1 MVRRPASVVA
11 ATLLVF
17 LWAACG
23 GPLPPRGSS
32 TTSQPLS
39 STVPPST
46 STSVGPRGF
55 EPGAVS
61 FINVEQGWVL
71 GVMGCPTCGELRSTA
86 DGGRSWSVLP
96 VPSVPDRSQ
105 ASNAVANIYFADG
118 VNGFLFGPGLE
129 ITHDGG
135 HTWTSGSIP
144 SVAEVT
150 GAAGYIYLLSQD
162 ADLMAPPSLWRAP
175 LGSSIWTRLSLP
187 ASAVTGLS
195 QDQTTSYEL
204 VSQEHTL
211 LLLQSGLKGPERTAT
226 QVGGLWSSTDAG
238 ADWSRDAVPCRPADG
253 GAAVTSIALGHSDA
267 WLLDCFDNEQSQQ
280 EQSTQHHLYG
290 TADGGRNWVRLV
302 DPTHM
307 GSPDELVDIGSGH
320 AFLTTESGGIDELV
334 GTFDGGIAW
343 STVLPSTPG
352 FAGWADLQFVDHST
366 GFIVVAPNQASAIL
380 YRTQDGGHTWTPL
393 AFRSS

>member
-1 MVRRPASVVA
+1 VWGSSLRCRGIDVCQRVGRFGRGNVVMVRRPASVVA

-71 GVMGCPTCGELRSTA
+71 GVMGCPTCGELLSTA

-162 ADLMAPPSLWRAP
+162 ADLMAPPESLAGATGFQHLDATVAPSLSGHWPFTRPDHLLRACV
-175 LGSSIWTRLSLP
+175 SRAHV
-187 ASAVTGLS
+187 ASASIGFEGPRENRDS
-195 QDQTTSYEL
+195 GWWL
-204 VSQEHTL
+204 VVKH
-211 LLLQSGLKGPERTAT
+211 
-226 QVGGLWSSTDAG
+226 
-238 ADWSRDAVPCRPADG
+238 
-253 GAAVTSIALGHSDA
+253 
-267 WLLDCFDNEQSQQ
+267 
-280 EQSTQHHLYG
+280 
-290 TADGGRNWVRLV
+290 GRRC
-302 DPTHM
+302 
-307 GSPDELVDIGSGH
+307 
-320 AFLTTESGGIDELV
+320 
-334 GTFDGGIAW
+334 
-343 STVLPSTPG
+343 
-352 FAGWADLQFVDHST
+352 
-366 GFIVVAPNQASAIL
+366 
-380 YRTQDGGHTWTPL
+380 
-393 AFRSS
+393 